1 MSQASLLYPVF
12 VQVAL
17 TFILMIAM
25 GRARVGALK
34 RRELKVK
41 DIALG
46 QTDPWPERPKAIA
59 RSFQNQF
66 EMPILFYAV
75 VGLAL
80 ATRGVTTAL
89 VGLAWAYVLLRLLHA
104 AIHTG
109 SNNVNQRFVVFLLSS
124 AVLLAMWVVFG
135 VQVSAMG

>member
-1 MSQASLLYPVF
+1 MSNASLLFPVF

-17 TFILMIAM
+17 TFVLMIAV
-25 GRARVGALK
+25 GRSRVGAIK
-34 RRELKVK
+34 RREVKVR

-46 QTDPWPERPKAIA
+46 QTDPWPDRPKAIA

-66 EMPILFYAV
+66 EMPMLFYAV
-75 VGLAL
+75 VGFAL
-80 ATRGVTTAL
+80 ATRGVTTML

-109 SNNVNQRFVVFLLSS
+109 SNNINQRFGVFVLSS
-124 AVLLAMWVVFG
+124 AVLLAMWVLFG
-135 VQVSAMG
+135 LHVAAMA